1 MTLVLAALA
10 VCAIIGALRGLIPK
24 PRAVRERRAEATKR
38 AVAEIKAM
46 QAWSLVLGPATRAR
60 TSRFG
65 GEPDLPAGTSWPA
78 GPEEP
83 MAFVGQ
89 FDLAA
94 ASEAGGPA
102 WLPGDGMLFVFHHE
116 NWGYPDL
123 VRVLYVQGRVEESK
137 MPTRSPD
144 GWAYPTRSIN
154 FERRT
159 SLPSLEW
166 LLMDGHD
173 LEPAGPAWA
182 ELSVITDKRPMPKAH
197 HQIGGFPEEIQ
208 PGHLP
213 LDAELAWRRE
223 GGPSRKPRVYS
234 PQEASK
240 DWRLLLQ
247 IDTDED
253 LGMSWMDGG
262 RLYVLIREQDARAGD
277 FSQTVTIVQTY

>member
-10 VCAIIGALRGLIPK
+10 ICAIIGVIRGLIPQ

-46 QAWSLVLGPATRAR
+46 QTWSLVLRPTTGTL

-65 GEPDLPAGTSWPA
+65 GEPELPAGIAWPA
-78 GPEEP
+78 GPGEP

-94 ASEAGGPA
+94 VREAGGPA
-102 WLPGDGMLFVFHHE
+102 WLPDDGMLFVFHHE
-116 NWGYPDL
+116 DWGSPDL
-123 VRVLYVQGRVEESK
+123 VRVLYVQERVEESRL
-137 MPTRSPD
+137 PRRSPD
-144 GWAYPTRSIN
+144 DWAYPIRSIS

-166 LLMDGHD
+166 LSMDGHD

-182 ELSVITDKRPMPKAH
+182 ELSEIVDRRSMPNAH
-197 HQIGGFPEEIQ
+197 HQIGGYPEEIQ

-213 LDAELAWRRE
+213 LEAELAWRRE
-223 GGPSRKPRVYS
+223 GGPARKPEIYS
-234 PQEASK
+234 PQAASQA
-240 DWRLLLQ
+240 WRLLFQ
-247 IDTDED
+247 IDTDD
-253 LGMSWMDGG
+253 QLGMSWMDGG
-262 RLYVLIREQDARAGD
+262 RLYVLVREQDARAGD